1 MNDKKKSTLNF
12 YGNIVTKIAIVFF
25 LILWNQVD
33 RRLQRLEGR
42 LRGLELQ
49 VTAISNRL
57 GVEPVKSMLG
67 KLSSPK
73 ERPGLPVLSDSTL
86 TRVQHTHQANSGL

>member
-1 MNDKKKSTLNF
+1 MNDKNKNTLNF
-12 YGNIVTKIAIVFF
+12 YGNIITKIAIVFF

-67 KLSSPK
+67 KLSSPQG
-73 ERPGLPVLSDSTL
+73 RSDRPVLSDSAPIG
-86 TRVQHTHQANSGL
+86 RQYIRQANNGL